1 MILFSWPKQLKWS
14 LDRPIKI
21 KLLYVMKYIV
31 IVLLAAVVAAQ
42 FSMPDIAQIGDAIK
56 NEVVSVEQKIE
67 HLTKE
72 EI

>member
-1 MILFSWPKQLKWS
+1 MELSWHHHNQ
-14 LDRPIKI
+14 I
-21 KLLYVMKYIV
+21 KLLYVMKSIV
-31 IVLLAAVVAAQ
+31 MVLLAAIAVAQ

-56 NEVVSVEQKIE
+56 NEVVNVEQKIE